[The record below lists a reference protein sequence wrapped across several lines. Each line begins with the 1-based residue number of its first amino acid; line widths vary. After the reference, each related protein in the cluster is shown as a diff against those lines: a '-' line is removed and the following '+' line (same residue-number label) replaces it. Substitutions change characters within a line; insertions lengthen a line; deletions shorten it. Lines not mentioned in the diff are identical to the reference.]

1 MFIRYTIYR
10 NEERED
16 IILEPGLW
24 DKGTERHQDLLP
36 QCHHA
41 QLRVSPR
48 TVNSVTTHSQECHHA
63 QQTEQTLKS
72 FQTCVT
78 SPSHSS
84 HPTFISIRH
93 TVYRTKELGERL
105 VKQRDWSVISVIIK
119 GETPPI
125 LISLPPVTH
134 LYPLQLRQAHSLQ
147 EQEKNSVRNLVTDLW
162 STKIERESNIQKRE
176 EERRETAEGQ
186 FPR

>member
-1 MFIRYTIYR
+1 MSIRYTIYR
-10 NEERED
+10 DEERKD

-72 FQTCVT
+72 FQTRVT
-78 SPSHSS
+78 SSSHSS
-84 HPTFISIRH
+84 HSTFISIRH
-93 TVYRTKELGERL
+93 AVYRTKELGERL
-105 VKQRDWSVISVIIK
+105 VKQRIWNVISVIIK

-125 LISLPPVTH
+125 LILLPPVTH
-134 LYPLQLRQAHSLQ
+134 LLSDR
-147 EQEKNSVRNLVTDLW
+147 SVKHKDR
-162 STKIERESNIQKRE
+162 ERYSNIQKRE

-186 FPR
+186 FHR

>member
-63 QQTEQTLKS
+63 QQTEQTVRILLD
-72 FQTCVT
+72 
-78 SPSHSS
+78 PSYFTQ
-84 HPTFISIRH
+84 PFISSSFHLHQTHSLSDKRNSVKGSWNIGTGREPKPAEVSSSTVRILLYPSCITPSSISTLSSSTRH
-93 TVYRTKELGERL
+93 TAYRNKRRTR
-105 VKQRDWSVISVIIK
+105 W
-119 GETPPI
+119 ETQWQ
-125 LISLPPVTH
+125 T
-134 LYPLQLRQAHSLQ
+134 
-147 EQEKNSVRNLVTDLW
+147 
-162 STKIERESNIQKRE
+162 RE
-176 EERRETAEGQ
+176 A
-186 FPR
+186 

>member
-1 MFIRYTIYR
+1 MFIRYMIYQ
-10 NEERED
+10 NEEREY

-63 QQTEQTLKS
+63 QQTLKS

-93 TVYRTKELGERL
+93 TVYRTKELGGRL

-119 GETPPI
+119 GETPPL

-134 LYPLQLRQAHSLQ
+134 LQLRQAHSLQ
-147 EQEKNSVRNLVTDLW
+147 EQEKNSVRNLVTDSW
-162 STKIERESNIQKRE
+162 STKIGRESNLQKRK
-176 EERRETAEGQ
+176 EERRKTAEGQ